1 MAEERVLVSQAD
13 FDLNTYEAVKNALDR
28 VDILRE
34 IHAGLNVQVANGIV
48 TLSGVVVSA
57 MMRYEVIRAVAGVLG
72 ITKVID
78 NLTDDS
84 QIKMAVATA
93 LAADPDIKIYQPSI
107 SINSYLGMVVLSG
120 AALPEAQRVKAQE
133 IALKVPGV
141 RAVIE
146 QIRKA

>member
-1 MAEERVLVSQAD
+1 MAEEQVLASQVD
-13 FDLNTYEAVKNALDR
+13 FDVDTYEAVKIALDR
-28 VDILRE
+28 LDILRE
-34 IHAGLNVQVANGIV
+34 IHAGLSIKAANGVV
-48 TLSGVVVSA
+48 TLSGIVVST

-72 ITKVID
+72 VTKVID

-107 SINSYLGMVVLSG
+107 SVNSYQGTVVLSG
-120 AALPEAQRVKAQE
+120 AALPETQRVKARE